1 MSNPEDNNFG
11 AWAWRFTAKD
21 ILPNEGILS
30 GKTIVM
36 KDNISVAGVNCLQ
49 GTDAFTG
56 FVCTP
61 IADATVVTRTLDAG
75 GTIVGKAVCENLS
88 MAGTSFTAA
97 TGPVHNPYARG
108 YSAGGSSSGCGAL
121 VASCAVDINDP
132 LTLGFL
138 WAIGGDQ
145 GGSIRSPA
153 SWCGI
158 DGLKPTQGLIPYTG
172 IASFETTMDHT
183 GPMTRT
189 CHDNSLLLKALAG
202 KDNIDD
208 RCIAT
213 PAPSDIPDYP
223 AILDKVKGTAKPL
236 AGFKIG
242 LKEGFS
248 EASCEQGGMYDVR
261 VHQKVK
267 DAADKWKDMGA
278 SVEDVSIPMHALPM
292 DWWLMIVR
300 MGVIGGA
307 SGRQGFH
314 QNQLTTRMSALR
326 TPEGWD
332 KLPFTVKN
340 MVLDG
345 VYMQEYYPELY
356 GKVTNLIRLLRENY
370 DEALDRFDVLVMP
383 TTPYLAT
390 SNATPDATVLAKIS
404 KGLGQTM
411 NTCSFDV
418 TGHPALSMPV
428 GILPS
433 LDNPSISLPEGLQIM
448 SKHFQ
453 ESKIYK
459 AAFAWEDKHP
469 NWKECV

>member
-1 MSNPEDNNFG
+1 MSLPSLAISSSRFLRTDVYLPNPEDINFG

-36 KDNISVAGVNCLQ
+36 KNNISVAGVNCLQ
-49 GTDAFTG
+49 GTDAFAS
-56 FVCTP
+56 FVPPP
-61 IADATVVTRTLDAG
+61 IAGATVVTRTLDAG
-75 GTIVGKAVCENLS
+75 GTIVGKVVCENLS

-108 YSAGGSSSGCGAL
+108 YSVGGSSSGCGAL

-145 GGSIRSPA
+145 GGSIRLPA

-158 DGLKPTQGLIPYTG
+158 Y
-172 IASFETTMDHT
+172 
-183 GPMTRT
+183 
-189 CHDNSLLLKALAG
+189 G
-202 KDNIDD
+202 KDNIDNQ
-208 RCIAT
+208 
-213 PAPSDIPDYP
+213 IPDYP

-267 DAADKWKDMGA
+267 NAAGKWKDMGA
-278 SVEDVSIPMHALPM
+278 SVEDVSIPMHTLPM
-292 DWWLMIVR
+292 DLWLMIVR
-300 MGVIGGA
+300 TGCVSSVIGGASCVSSVIGGA
-307 SGRQGFH
+307 SGRQGF
-314 QNQLTTRMSALR
+314 TRTR
-326 TPEGWD
+326 WD

-340 MVLDG
+340 RRGLYARVLCLSHPFTFCPSP
-345 VYMQEYYPELY
+345 MKLMCFLCLQSELY
-356 GKVTNLIRLLRENY
+356 GKVNY
-370 DEALDRFDVLVMP
+370 DEALDRKNFQG
-383 TTPYLAT
+383 TR
-390 SNATPDATVLAKIS
+390 PDM
-404 KGLGQTM
+404 M

-428 GILPS
+428 GMLPS
-433 LDNPSISLPEGLQIM
+433 LDNPSISLQVGLQIM